1 MTKKDI
7 FKNDILMNMKHHL
20 NADQMAILENVL
32 SEALYRVD
40 IVEMECLPAT
50 IDMTNE
56 YILNLYELKK
66 GSRLSPD
73 TMRAYMITFKEF
85 LRYVDKNLLQVTQED
100 VEYYLRTKYREGN
113 GNASLNNKRRKLS
126 ALFEWMRK
134 SGLILRN
141 PVENIEKFKEIL
153 APIDHMEAEEVE
165 QLKNGCRTKRD
176 RALIEWM
183 RCTAMRKGEIPEITI
198 NQIDWQKGRV
208 MIYGSKGKA
217 FRTVCLDAIALK
229 YLREY
234 IVDERGLDLRSTQ
247 PLFTHNRGNTTQ
259 ALSKSGIYSEI
270 KRIATASGLDRRVYP
285 HLFRK
290 TTATN
295 IIRRGGTDSDA
306 GEYLG
311 HKPQGVTARHY
322 AFRSEDHTVKIF
334 ESYVAAV

>member
-1 MTKKDI
+1 
-7 FKNDILMNMKHHL
+7 
-20 NADQMAILENVL
+20 
-32 SEALYRVD
+32 
-40 IVEMECLPAT
+40 
-50 IDMTNE
+50 
-56 YILNLYELKK
+56 
-66 GSRLSPD
+66 
-73 TMRAYMITFKEF
+73 
-85 LRYVDKNLLQVTQED
+85 
-100 VEYYLRTKYREGN
+100 
-113 GNASLNNKRRKLS
+113 
-126 ALFEWMRK
+126 
-134 SGLILRN
+134 
-141 PVENIEKFKEIL
+141 
-153 APIDHMEAEEVE
+153 
-165 QLKNGCRTKRD
+165 
-176 RALIEWM
+176 M

-247 PLFTHNRGNTTQ
+247 PLFTHNRGNTAQ

-270 KRIATASGLDRRVYP
+270 KRIAAASGLDRRVYP

>member
-1 MTKKDI
+1 MTKKEI
-7 FKNDILMNMKHHL
+7 FKNDVMMAMKHHL
-20 NADQMAILENVL
+20 KADQIAILENVL
-32 SEALYRVD
+32 AEALYQVD

-56 YILNLYELKK
+56 YIMSLYELKK
-66 GSRLSPD
+66 GSRLSPE
-73 TMRAYMITFKEF
+73 TMRAYMVTFKEF
-85 LRYVDKNLLQVTQED
+85 IRFIDKSLLQVTQED
-100 VEYYLRTKYREGN
+100 VEYYLRTKFKAGN
-113 GNASLNNKRRKLS
+113 SNTSLNNKRRKLNS
-126 ALFEWMRK
+126 LFEWIRK
-134 SGLILRN
+134 QGLIVRN
-141 PVENIEKFKEIL
+141 PVEGTEKFTEAVK
-153 APIDHMEAEEVE
+153 PIDHMEAEEME
-165 QLKNGCRTKRD
+165 QLKAGCRTKRD
-176 RALIEWM
+176 RALIEWL
-183 RCTAMRKGEIPEITI
+183 RCTAMRKGEIPDVTI

-217 FRTVCLDAIALK
+217 YRIVCLDSVAMK
-229 YLREY
+229 YLKEY
-234 IVDERGLDLRSTQ
+234 IAERGLDLRSNQ
-247 PLFTHNRGNTTQ
+247 PLFTHCRGDAQ
-259 ALSKSGIYSEI
+259 KALSKSGIYSEI
-270 KRIATASGLDRRVYP
+270 KRIAAASGLDRRVYP

>member
-1 MTKKDI
+1 MTKKEI
-7 FKNDILMNMKHHL
+7 FKNDIMMAMKYHL

-56 YILNLYELKK
+56 YIMSLYELKK
-66 GSRLSPD
+66 GSRLSPE
-73 TMRAYMITFKEF
+73 TMRAYMVTFKEF
-85 LRYVDKNLLQVTQED
+85 IRFVDKPLTQVTQED
-100 VEYYLRTKYREGN
+100 VEYYIRIKYKAGN
-113 GNASLNNKRRKLS
+113 SNTSLNNKRRKLNS
-126 ALFEWMRK
+126 LFEWIRK
-134 SGLILRN
+134 QGLIVRN
-141 PVENIEKFKEIL
+141 PVENTEKFTETLK
-153 APIDHMEAEEVE
+153 PIDHMEAEEME
-165 QLKNGCRTKRD
+165 QLKAGCRTKRD
-176 RALIEWM
+176 RALIEWL
-183 RCTAMRKGEIPEITI
+183 RCTAMRKGEIPSIKI

-217 FRTVCLDAIALK
+217 YRIVCLDSVALK
-229 YLREY
+229 YLKEY
-234 IVDERGLDLRSTQ
+234 ISERGLDLRSSQ
-247 PLFTHNRGNTTQ
+247 PLFTHCRGDVTK
-259 ALSKSGIYSEI
+259 ALSKSGVYSEI
-270 KRIATASGLDRRVYP
+270 KRIAAASGLDRRVYP

-295 IIRRGGTDSDA
+295 ILRRGGTDSDA

>member
-1 MTKKDI
+1 
-7 FKNDILMNMKHHL
+7 
-20 NADQMAILENVL
+20 
-32 SEALYRVD
+32 
-40 IVEMECLPAT
+40 
-50 IDMTNE
+50 
-56 YILNLYELKK
+56 
-66 GSRLSPD
+66 
-73 TMRAYMITFKEF
+73 MITLKEF

-113 GNASLNNKRRKLS
+113 GNASLNNKRRKLN

-183 RCTAMRKGEIPEITI
+183 RCTAMRKGEIPDITI

-247 PLFTHNRGNTTQ
+247 PLFTHCRGDVTK
-259 ALSKSGIYSEI
+259 ALSKSGVYSEI
-270 KRIATASGLDRRVYP
+270 KRIAAASGLDRRVYP

>member
-1 MTKKDI
+1 MTKKEI
-7 FKNDILMNMKHHL
+7 FKNDIMMAMKYHL

-56 YILNLYELKK
+56 YIMSLYELKK
-66 GSRLSPD
+66 GSRLSPE
-73 TMRAYMITFKEF
+73 TMRAYMVTFKEF
-85 LRYVDKNLLQVTQED
+85 IRFVDKPLTQVTQED
-100 VEYYLRTKYREGN
+100 VEYYIRIKYKAGN
-113 GNASLNNKRRKLS
+113 SNTSLNNKRRKLNS
-126 ALFEWMRK
+126 LFEWIRK
-134 SGLILRN
+134 QGLIVRN
-141 PVENIEKFKEIL
+141 PVENTEKFTETLK
-153 APIDHMEAEEVE
+153 PIDHMEAEEME
-165 QLKNGCRTKRD
+165 QLKAGCRTKRD
-176 RALIEWM
+176 RALIEWL
-183 RCTAMRKGEIPEITI
+183 RCTAMRKGEIPSIKI

-217 FRTVCLDAIALK
+217 YRIVCLDSVAMK
-229 YLREY
+229 YLKEY
-234 IVDERGLDLRSTQ
+234 IAERGLDLRSSQ
-247 PLFTHNRGNTTQ
+247 PLFAHCRGDVTK
-259 ALSKSGIYSEI
+259 ALSKSGVYSEV
-270 KRIATASGLDRRVYP
+270 KRIAAASGLDRRVYP

-295 IIRRGGTDSDA
+295 ILRRGGTDSDA

>member
-1 MTKKDI
+1 MTKKEI
-7 FKNDILMNMKHHL
+7 FKNDIMMAMKYHL
-20 NADQMAILENVL
+20 NADQMAILENAL

-56 YILNLYELKK
+56 YIMSLYEMKK
-66 GSRLSPD
+66 GSRLSPE
-73 TMRAYMITFKEF
+73 TMRAYMVTFKEF
-85 LRYVDKNLLQVTQED
+85 IRFVDKPLTQVTQED
-100 VEYYLRTKYREGN
+100 VEYYIRIKYKAGN
-113 GNASLNNKRRKLS
+113 SNTSLNNKRRKLNS
-126 ALFEWMRK
+126 LFEWIRK
-134 SGLILRN
+134 QGLIVRN
-141 PVENIEKFKEIL
+141 PVENTEKFTETLK
-153 APIDHMEAEEVE
+153 PIDHMEAEEME
-165 QLKNGCRTKRD
+165 QLKAGCRTKRD
-176 RALIEWM
+176 RALIEWL
-183 RCTAMRKGEIPEITI
+183 RCTAMRKGEIPSIKI

-217 FRTVCLDAIALK
+217 YRIVCLDSVAMK
-229 YLREY
+229 YLKEY
-234 IVDERGLDLRSTQ
+234 ISERGLDLRSNQ
-247 PLFTHNRGNTTQ
+247 PLFAHCRGDVTK
-259 ALSKSGIYSEI
+259 ALSKSGVYSEV
-270 KRIATASGLDRRVYP
+270 KRIAAASGLDRRVYP

-295 IIRRGGTDSDA
+295 ILRRGGTDSDA